1 MPKLPASWAPE
12 PATQTSNLK
21 GILLLALTVAILTFC
36 ATVFVR

>member
-1 MPKLPASWAPE
+1 MPNIPARWAQEPE
-12 PATQTSNLK
+12 THDRNLK